1 MLPLTEAKESKELDE
16 LEQCTEVNKITFNRD
31 KYEVLSSSL
40 HCRRLV
46 RYGDSCGKANGF
58 QLMMNSGGPKELHGI

>member
-1 MLPLTEAKESKELDE
+1 MLPLTEAEESKELDE

-31 KYEVLSSSL
+31 KYEVLSSSP

-46 RYGDSCGKANGF
+46 RYGDNCGILAF
-58 QLMMNSGGPKELHGI
+58 APRKEQAAGVWEP

>member
-1 MLPLTEAKESKELDE
+1 MLPLTEAEESKELDE

-31 KYEVLSSSL
+31 KYEVLSSSP

-46 RYGDSCGKANGF
+46 G
-58 QLMMNSGGPKELHGI
+58 